1 MIKINNKNIKK
12 ELKKKNVLIVSI
24 VLLFLAIILF
34 FIGTYNITE
43 NEKKAVYL
51 NDIIEKD
58 DNDIDRSA
66 YLNVAYNPYSF
77 AKYEGENDRAFYI
90 VSDSQYFYIVYMD
103 DNLYKELNKDDIKD
117 NHVKIYGVTKDIDSG
132 IKELA
137 LDSYNEGLDD
147 EDKITMDDFNTMFG
161 NVYLDTTISNDLG
174 GLFYAIGFV
183 LIFIAIIFL
192 ITYIIIKIRINKK
205 LKNIDE
211 EEWIKIEKEIEKEDS
226 IYYKKAHLILTKHYI
241 VSFSLGL
248 DIYSYQD
255 IIWIYEKKLRQYG
268 ITTMKAIIVVDT
280 NKKAHTLVEMQGFT
294 KSSKLTIEEIMQNIS
309 SKNNKILI
317 GYTSENRKLVKE
329 YTN

>member
-12 ELKKKNVLIVSI
+12 ELKKKNILIVSI
-24 VLLFLAIILF
+24 VLLVLAIILF

-183 LIFIAIIFL
+183 LIFIAVIFL

-241 VSFSLGL
+241 VSFNFGL
-248 DIYSYQD
+248 DTYSYKD